1 MTGTKK
7 NIGPF
12 KNAIWPLMIVLF
24 LFINHSLLT
33 STCSANGDVAGWQHE
48 AFEDNVEI
56 SYVPAEPKSNQK
68 VTVKITSR
76 VANVT
81 IAGANLWIKYRL
93 RGQSEQVGGFVFE
106 RVNLTTLV
114 SEIPGYPV
122 GTEVTFWIDAWDKD
136 ILKITSNEYTYT
148 IKTYG
153 YEAYGIEEFPQPA
166 VYGAYAASLLISAI
180 TIFYFLRNLKRKES
194 QSSKTRGDFGSESRR
209 K

>member
-1 MTGTKK
+1 MTGIK
-7 NIGPF
+7 NIGRII
-12 KNAIWPLMIVLF
+12 KTIWPLMIVLL
-24 LFINHSLLT
+24 LFINHSLLA
-33 STCSANGDVAGWQHE
+33 STCSANGEVAGWQHE
-48 AFEDNVEI
+48 EFEDNVEI
-56 SYVPAEPKSNQK
+56 SYVPTEPKSNQK
-68 VTVKITSR
+68 VTVKITSK

-81 IAGANLWIKYRL
+81 IAGANLWIKYKL

-166 VYGAYAASLLISAI
+166 VYGAYAASLLVSII
-180 TIFYFLRNLKRKES
+180 TIFYFLRNLKRKEL
-194 QSSKTRGDFGSESRR
+194 QSSKTRGEYNIGSRG